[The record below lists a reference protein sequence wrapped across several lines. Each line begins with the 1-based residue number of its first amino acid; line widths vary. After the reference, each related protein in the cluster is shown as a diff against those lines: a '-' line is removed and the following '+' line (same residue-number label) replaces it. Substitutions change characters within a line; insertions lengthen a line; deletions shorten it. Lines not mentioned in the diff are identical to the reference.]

1 MILKLL
7 VTHHL
12 EFLCLKGGCTGS
24 SESPLGKMPH
34 SWESHIVAH
43 FVYFSCR
50 CCVIRLVRIET
61 LQLCSSHSTE
71 HNVKSENI
79 LFDQSY
85 PVDDKTNI
93 TPAIIQKLDRNLHR
107 ERHHPLGLVKLCI
120 QNFFYSSFTRRGN
133 PMFSIYDNLNP
144 VVTLEQNYDHL
155 LVPLDHPSRKPSDCY
170 YLNSEYMLRAHCTAH
185 QRDLISAGLDCFLIV
200 GDVFRRDSID
210 SSHYPVFHQV
220 DGVRLFTQHEVS
232 MSVLSWEI

>member
-1 MILKLL
+1 
-7 VTHHL
+7 
-12 EFLCLKGGCTGS
+12 
-24 SESPLGKMPH
+24 
-34 SWESHIVAH
+34 
-43 FVYFSCR
+43 
-50 CCVIRLVRIET
+50 
-61 LQLCSSHSTE
+61 
-71 HNVKSENI
+71 
-79 LFDQSY
+79 
-85 PVDDKTNI
+85 
-93 TPAIIQKLDRNLHR
+93 
-107 ERHHPLGLVKLCI
+107 
-120 QNFFYSSFTRRGN
+120 
-133 PMFSIYDNLNP
+133 MFSIYDNLNP

-232 MSVLSWEI
+232 IYVHIIMGDMTHNVYLLCKSIQLVKLNA